1 MLFRQIL
8 RPLAILLLLLSAAN
22 MSHAGV
28 LKNVG
33 KAVEKTGKVIQKGA
47 ENTTEFIG
55 EGVEKTGDAIEKG
68 VRKTGEVL
76 TGKDAQPQ
84 MPLVEP
90 SYLFVLPAG
99 AFNSATD
106 VKTQVQ
112 SMTMDGLAPTVYYF
126 TDSPVRSAGYMD
138 LEAFVALWQGDEP
151 DSYKAVPPNAA
162 IAISGVEGED
172 PIVVQ
177 LLTALRDGS
186 KLTFTIKPVSGVLP
200 KRAGNMALFVDGVA
214 GNLVPLR

>member
-1 MLFRQIL
+1 MLLRQIL
-8 RPLAILLLLLSAAN
+8 RSFAVLLLLLTAAN
-22 MSHAGV
+22 TSHAGV

-84 MPLVEP
+84 MPLVEA
-90 SYLFVLPAG
+90 SYLFVLPA
-99 AFNSATD
+99 ASFNSAVASET
-106 VKTQVQ
+106 Q
-112 SMTMDGLAPTVYYF
+112 SMTLDGLAPTIYYF
-126 TDSPVRSAGYMD
+126 TDRPVRSAGYMD
-138 LEAFVALWQGDEP
+138 IDAFVALWQGDEP

-162 IAISGVEGED
+162 IAVSGVEGED
-172 PIVVQ
+172 PIVVK
-177 LLTALRDGS
+177 LLTAVRDGT
-186 KLTFTIKPVSGVLP
+186 KLTFTINPVSGVLP
-200 KRAGNMALFVDGVA
+200 KRAGNIALFVDGIA
-214 GNLVPLR
+214 GNMVPLR